1 MTQPQGMH
9 RPVKI
14 IKVIELTF
22 PGFPA
27 KILTTEALSRSIS
40 GSGTSCVAMISYPRA
55 RCWIKIYD
63 E

>member
-1 MTQPQGMH
+1 MH